1 MIIVA
6 FYAPFSNMI
15 TDLPSC
21 SFFNEALGIGEQG
34 YVPTLTET
42 DVLRAGQKS
51 TGITVT
57 RFNMGQLS

>member
-1 MIIVA
+1 
-6 FYAPFSNMI
+6 MI

-57 RFNMGQLS
+57 RFNMGQLL